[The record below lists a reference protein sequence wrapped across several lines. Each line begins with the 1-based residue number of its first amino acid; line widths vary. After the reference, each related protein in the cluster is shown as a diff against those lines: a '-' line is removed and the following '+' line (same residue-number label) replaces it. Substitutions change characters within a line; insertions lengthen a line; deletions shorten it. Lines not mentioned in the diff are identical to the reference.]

1 MNTQKRAKYAHL
13 LNDPSIKRWND
24 NLARGSRV
32 TADVSLRRLGNF
44 CEQLKISPKE
54 LAKLSDGDLN
64 DLLMDYV
71 TTLEKQ
77 GCAGSYIESI
87 IKAVRSWLSH
97 NQRKVT
103 AKIKIRAVRATP
115 TLRSER
121 TPSKEELKRIFL
133 SADSKSRVA
142 AVLMAHSGLRPE
154 VIGNYEGNDGLRIR
168 DLSDITIKDNLV
180 EFKAPAMVIVRPEL
194 SKARHQY
201 FTFLGDE
208 GCGYIKDYIEER
220 MRDGEK
226 LGPNSPVVTPKT
238 AQKDFI
244 RSVNVG
250 DAIRAAIRK
259 AGFSWRP
266 YVLRAYFDTQL
277 MLAESK
283 GLVLRDYRT
292 FWMGHMGD
300 IENRYTTNKQRLPD
314 DVVDNMRDAY
324 LKSLPYL
331 ETTKNQNERREEIME
346 EFRKQLLLVA
356 GFKNEEMAKIPFAS
370 LSDDEFQT
378 IVRQRLL
385 GAMVSNGHK
394 QKVIPIN
401 GIEDSISQGWEF
413 MAALPNHKAIMR
425 LPF

>member
-1 MNTQKRAKYAHL
+1 M
-13 LNDPSIKRWND
+13 
-24 NLARGSRV
+24 
-32 TADVSLRRLGNF
+32 
-44 CEQLKISPKE
+44 KISPKE